1 MSKICLIYVFIYL
14 FIFSASF
21 CFHFGDVSANDDV
34 VSVDR
39 LVDYTMDSRKKHLNK
54 TTYCAQIMTI
64 KLTNVFETQTV

>member
-39 LVDYTMDSRKKHLNK
+39 LVDYTMDSRKKTFK
-54 TTYCAQIMTI
+54 
-64 KLTNVFETQTV
+64 